1 MYPKTRTIFEKKGS
15 KTVKKNSKIWIARG
29 MNGVIGM
36 RAPVTTN
43 QIAIKDAERQKEK
56 ANQRERNGLNRSK
69 VSTGWNGF
77 AGRVSAHAK
86 SLI

>member
-1 MYPKTRTIFEKKGS
+1 
-15 KTVKKNSKIWIARG
+15 

>member
-1 MYPKTRTIFEKKGS
+1 
-15 KTVKKNSKIWIARG
+15 

-43 QIAIKDAERQKEK
+43 QNTIKDAERQKKWK
-56 ANQRERNGLNRSK
+56 ANQREGDGLNRSK
-69 VSTGWNGF
+69 VSTGCKGF
-77 AGRVSAHAK
+77 AGRVSTHAK